1 MDSLLNSCG
10 LLQCHPFLCF
20 FLYPQFSS
28 FNTCI
33 CLHPTPPISVST
45 AWEQV
50 STTGTGTEAG
60 WLCKGG
66 VYRYSSCNWNI
77 LEQLS
82 VTHWCQQEETRIKP
96 LKSLYSESWWSENG
110 GLTFSKSAFYFT
122 LYREKYMEKRA
133 GMRSAKHSKL
143 ILSTLVMWSAMLLG
157 HMVPM
162 FPSYHSLYTFPSV
175 DVWAQT
181 VSAVVNLV
189 LPRASELGWG
199 FPQNR

>member
-1 MDSLLNSCG
+1 
-10 LLQCHPFLCF
+10 
-20 FLYPQFSS
+20 
-28 FNTCI
+28 
-33 CLHPTPPISVST
+33 
-45 AWEQV
+45 
-50 STTGTGTEAG
+50 
-60 WLCKGG
+60 
-66 VYRYSSCNWNI
+66 
-77 LEQLS
+77 
-82 VTHWCQQEETRIKP
+82 
-96 LKSLYSESWWSENG
+96 
-110 GLTFSKSAFYFT
+110 
-122 LYREKYMEKRA
+122 MEKRA